1 VNFIM
6 RTVNKYQSGLF
17 GVFALL
23 IQSCTTIPGASPV
36 QQALGVSTI
45 YSGDNFGQRPSIQTP
60 EDIHRLTEKQQTE
73 FLAYLNK
80 PRFANTEKNEAL
92 FEYLQDKVEGY
103 QYEGVTL
110 SASDA
115 LSLNGG
121 NCMTLAILTSALA
134 QIAGIEIDY
143 ELMDDIPLYEIN
155 DRTILKGVHIRTILY
170 NKTLNTEENLLLF
183 SRPGIK
189 IDYFPTNRQR
199 FIANLDEND
208 YLTMYYDNVA
218 VEALMANDLNR
229 AYWYSMEALR
239 YSPGNSSTINM
250 LAILNRRQGDT
261 EKAEQLYVYGIE
273 HAEEKL
279 TLLKNYHNL
288 LTNLGRTEDAVSIE
302 KRLQTLDDPSPF
314 HWIQIARSA
323 YESGEYQQAI
333 NYFNKAISLAP
344 YLHEAQLGIA
354 QSLYET
360 GELQGAKKALE
371 AAIEKAQKRSTVSL
385 YEAKLASLRSEI

>member
-1 VNFIM
+1 M

-45 YSGDNFGQRPSIQTP
+45 YSGDNFGHRPSIQTP

-80 PRFANTEKNEAL
+80 PRYANTEKNEAL

-170 NKTLNTEENLLLF
+170 NKTLNTEENLLLL

-239 YSPGNSSTINM
+239 YSPGSSSTINM

-333 NYFNKAISLAP
+333 NYFNRAISLAP

-354 QSLYET
+354 QSLYKT

>member
-1 VNFIM
+1 MVPE
-6 RTVNKYQSGLF
+6 GLPAP
-17 GVFALL
+17 G
-23 IQSCTTIPGASPV
+23 CTTIPGASPV

-170 NKTLNTEENLLLF
+170 NKTLNTEENLLLL
-183 SRPGIK
+183 RG
-189 IDYFPTNRQR
+189 
-199 FIANLDEND
+199 
-208 YLTMYYDNVA
+208 A
-218 VEALMANDLNR
+218 V
-229 AYWYSMEALR
+229 
-239 YSPGNSSTINM
+239 P
-250 LAILNRRQGDT
+250 
-261 EKAEQLYVYGIE
+261 
-273 HAEEKL
+273 
-279 TLLKNYHNL
+279 
-288 LTNLGRTEDAVSIE
+288 
-302 KRLQTLDDPSPF
+302 
-314 HWIQIARSA
+314 
-323 YESGEYQQAI
+323 
-333 NYFNKAISLAP
+333 
-344 YLHEAQLGIA
+344 
-354 QSLYET
+354 
-360 GELQGAKKALE
+360 GAKGKMVEIYPSSRKAKSLPGVSGQTVE
-371 AAIEKAQKRSTVSL
+371 EGSKNPMKASKAG
-385 YEAKLASLRSEI
+385 AKGGKKK

>member
-1 VNFIM
+1 M

-239 YSPGNSSTINM
+239 YSPGSSSTINM

-354 QSLYET
+354 QSLYKT
-360 GELQGAKKALE
+360 GELQGAKKALV